1 VGAGTAG
8 STYQVM
14 VYAAAA
20 NGQPGTVLYTSPVRS
35 RPAATGP
42 DAVAIPSTPVNGR
55 FFVGVKTIGADN
67 ILLGYQNEAPL
78 RTGTFLYTVDGT
90 TWNDLANQAD

>member
-1 VGAGTAG
+1 
-8 STYQVM
+8 M

-55 FFVGVKTIGADN
+55 FFVGVKTIGTDN
-67 ILLGYQNEAPL
+67 ILLGCQNEAPL

-90 TWNDLANQAD
+90 TWNDLANQANLERYSG